1 MVRRASPP
9 TRRNNDRPPEPTTGL
24 IPGTEYCAPIPR
36 QDLTVQPEENE
47 THGMERQ
54 PTLGQQIS
62 AHTNRPH
69 KGDVGRLGTNEEV
82 FQGSKGKELK

>member
-1 MVRRASPP
+1 MTPPSNQKETDAAADRGQTGAAQNPPAGPPESEAHDRERRA
-9 TRRNNDRPPEPTTGL
+9 E
-24 IPGTEYCAPIPR
+24 
-36 QDLTVQPEENE
+36 
-47 THGMERQ
+47 

-69 KGDVGRLGTNEEV
+69 KGDVGRPGTNEEV